1 MTPGSGA
8 AIMIV
13 REDRS
18 FEKIVAAMIGLV
30 LVLTAIGWVTRE
42 DPADK
47 PYLGIAGGG
56 FIFNYREARVFYGF
70 TADVLKPLSVGTL
83 MIADFEDPGGGPP
96 LTVETRLH
104 ARSTRYG
111 VHSPNVRG
119 VRAGQPYQ
127 VSIRL
132 YDHTRTRLI
141 WSAQKSF
148 ISQVDDSVVPEKPLT
163 IGPGYFPN
171 PELSKG

>member
-1 MTPGSGA
+1 
-8 AIMIV
+8 MIV

-18 FEKIVAAMIGLV
+18 FEKIVAVMIGLV
-30 LVLTAIGWVTRE
+30 LVLMAIGWVTRE
-42 DPADK
+42 DPEEK
-47 PYLGIAGGG
+47 PYIGITGGG
-56 FIFNYREARVFYGF
+56 FIYNYREAQVFYGF
-70 TADVLKPLSVGTL
+70 TAHVLKPLPVGTL

-119 VRAGQPYQ
+119 VKSGQPYQ

-132 YDHTRTRLI
+132 YDHTRTKLI
-141 WSAQKSF
+141 WSAEKSF
-148 ISQVDDSVVPEKPLT
+148 TSQIGDSVVPEKPLT

-171 PELSKG
+171 PELTKG

>member
-1 MTPGSGA
+1 
-8 AIMIV
+8 MIV

-30 LVLTAIGWVTRE
+30 LVLMAIGWVTRE
-42 DPADK
+42 DPAEK
-47 PYLGIAGGG
+47 PYIGIAGGG
-56 FIFNYREARVFYGF
+56 FIFNYREAQVFYGF
-70 TADVLKPLSVGTL
+70 TAHVLKPLPVGTL
-83 MIADFEDPGGGPP
+83 MIADFEDPGGGPR

-119 VRAGQPYQ
+119 VKAGQSYQ

-132 YDHTRTRLI
+132 YDHTRTKLI
-141 WSAQKSF
+141 WSAEKSF
-148 ISQVDDSVVPEKPLT
+148 TSQVDDSVVPDKPLT

-171 PELSKG
+171 PELTNG

>member
-1 MTPGSGA
+1 
-8 AIMIV
+8 MIV

-70 TADVLKPLSVGTL
+70 TADVLKPLPVGTL
-83 MIADFEDPGGGPP
+83 MIADFEDPGGA
-96 LTVETRLH
+96 E
-104 ARSTRYG
+104 
-111 VHSPNVRG
+111 VR
-119 VRAGQPYQ
+119 R
-127 VSIRL
+127 
-132 YDHTRTRLI
+132 
-141 WSAQKSF
+141 
-148 ISQVDDSVVPEKPLT
+148 
-163 IGPGYFPN
+163 
-171 PELSKG
+171 